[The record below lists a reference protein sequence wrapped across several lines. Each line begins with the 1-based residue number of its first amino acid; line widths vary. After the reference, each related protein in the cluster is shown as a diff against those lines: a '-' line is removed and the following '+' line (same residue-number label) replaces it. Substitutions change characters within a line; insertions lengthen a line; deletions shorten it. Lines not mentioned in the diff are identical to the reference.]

1 MRLNL
6 RYKSNAADAA
16 PSAATPRTAW
26 RTSAMSL
33 ILICLIGFATNASAQ
48 MPQSAPLTPDEQRKV
63 LASLVECEGLA
74 SEFKILAMEAQLL
87 REDRDAQ
94 ARAASL
100 FEASAFEERKARLAQ
115 EALTEQAQEETKKER
130 KKGRWN
136 LIKGIGIGAVVGAAV
151 IGVAAALGGND

>member
-1 MRLNL
+1 
-6 RYKSNAADAA
+6 
-16 PSAATPRTAW
+16 
-26 RTSAMSL
+26 
-33 ILICLIGFATNASAQ
+33 

-87 REDRDAQ
+87 REARDAQ

>member
-6 RYKSNAADAA
+6 RYKSNEADAA
-16 PSAATPRTAW
+16 PFVATPRTAW
-26 RTSAMSL
+26 RTSATSL
-33 ILICLIGFATNASAQ
+33 ILICLIGFASSASAQ
-48 MPQSAPLTPDEQRKV
+48 TPQSAPLTPDEQRKV

-87 REDRDAQ
+87 REARDAQ

-100 FEASAFEERKARLAQ
+100 FEASASEERKARLAQ
-115 EALTEQAQEETKKER
+115 EALTEQAREETKKER

-136 LIKGIGIGAVVGAAV
+136 LIKGIGIGAVVGVAV
-151 IGVAAALGGND
+151 AGIAALVGGND